1 MLIRATVNKFFRDSG
16 VLNNW
21 LVTCGLFSF
30 AIHSDYLFGLCLR
43 LVKHDNLYAVVIDQK
58 RINLHVQE
66 KTRTA
71 ITDKAVKT
79 NLIIPEH
86 IMKLM
91 PRNETKQKLNIVEIP
106 VP

>member
-21 LVTCGLFSF
+21 LVACGLFSF
-30 AIHSDYLFGLCLR
+30 VTHGDYLFGLCLR
-43 LVKHDNLYAVVIDQK
+43 LVTYDNLYAVVIDQK
-58 RINLHVQE
+58 KINLHVQE
-66 KTRTA
+66 KIRTA

-79 NLIIPEH
+79 NLVIPEH
-86 IMKLM
+86 LMKLM
-91 PRNETKQKLNIVEIP
+91 PRNETEEKLNIVEIP